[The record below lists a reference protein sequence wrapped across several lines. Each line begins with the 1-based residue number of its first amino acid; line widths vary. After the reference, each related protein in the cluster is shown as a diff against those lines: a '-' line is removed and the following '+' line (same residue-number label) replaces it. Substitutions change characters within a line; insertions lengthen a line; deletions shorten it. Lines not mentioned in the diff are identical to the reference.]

1 MLNVAIALVL
11 FPVLVL
17 APVFGNLFWPTTGGL
32 IIFVFATYLYLRFSS
47 ARYYLRPDVALH
59 LLFGCSYIVI
69 AFSVWMF
76 KVKLPIVQ
84 AFSLLRVFDAFVAL
98 ATMTLG
104 MTTLFSGLVVLF
116 VRAKSIK

>member
-11 FPVLVL
+11 LPVLVL

-32 IIFVFATYLYLRFSS
+32 IIFVFVTYLYLRFSS
-47 ARYYLRPDVALH
+47 ARYYLRPDMKIH
-59 LLFGCSYIVI
+59 LLFGCSYAVI

-84 AFSLLRVFDAFVAL
+84 AFSLLRVFDALVAL